1 MNYHNIVHCDMRN
14 GTGLR
19 VTLFVSGCN
28 HHCKGCHNPRTW
40 DPNSGIEFDEAAKQ
54 ELFAELNKDY
64 ISGVTFSGGDPLFPQ
79 NREVILS
86 LCKEIK
92 TLYPN
97 KNIWLYTGYKYEQV
111 KHLEILKYIDVL
123 IDGKYVEKLRSVNL
137 PWVGS
142 SNQKVIYVSD

>member
-28 HHCKGCHNPRTW
+28 HHCKGCHNPQTW

-64 ISGVTFSGGDPLFPQ
+64 ISGVTFSGGDPLFPS

>member
-28 HHCKGCHNPRTW
+28 HHCKGCHNPQTW
-40 DPNSGIEFDEAAKQ
+40 GPNSGIEFDESAKQ

-64 ISGVTFSGGDPLFPQ
+64 ISGVTFSGGDPLFPP

>member
-28 HHCKGCHNPRTW
+28 HHCKGCHNPQTW
-40 DPNSGIEFDEAAKQ
+40 DPNSGIEFDGAAKQ

-64 ISGVTFSGGDPLFPQ
+64 ISGVTFSGGDPLFPS

-97 KNIWLYTGYKYEQV
+97 KNIWLYTGYRYEQV

-123 IDGKYVEKLRSVNL
+123 VDGKYVEKLRSVNL

>member
-28 HHCKGCHNPRTW
+28 HHCKGCHNPQTW
-40 DPNSGIEFDEAAKQ
+40 DPNSGIEFDGVAKQ

-64 ISGVTFSGGDPLFPQ
+64 ISGVTFSGGDPLFPS

-97 KNIWLYTGYKYEQV
+97 KNIWLYTGYRYEQV

-123 IDGKYVEKLRSVNL
+123 VDGKYVEKLRSVNL

>member
-28 HHCKGCHNPRTW
+28 HHCKGCHNPQTW
-40 DPNSGIEFDEAAKQ
+40 DPNSGIEFDESAKQ
-54 ELFAELNKDY
+54 ELFAELNNDY

>member
-19 VTLFVSGCN
+19 VTLFVSGCS
-28 HHCKGCHNPRTW
+28 HHCKGCHNPQTW
-40 DPNSGIEFDEAAKQ
+40 DPNSGIEFDESAKQ

-64 ISGVTFSGGDPLFPQ
+64 ISGVTFSGGDPLFPS

-123 IDGKYVEKLRSVNL
+123 IDGKYVEKLRSANL

>member
-28 HHCKGCHNPRTW
+28 HHCKGCHNPQTW

>member
-28 HHCKGCHNPRTW
+28 HHCKGCHNPQTW
-40 DPNSGIEFDEAAKQ
+40 DPNSGIEFDESAKQ

-64 ISGVTFSGGDPLFPQ
+64 ISGVTFSGGDPLFPL

-97 KNIWLYTGYKYEQV
+97 KNIWVYTGYKYEQV

-123 IDGKYVEKLRSVNL
+123 IDGKYVEKLRSANL

>member
-28 HHCKGCHNPRTW
+28 HHCKGCHNPQTW
-40 DPNSGIEFDEAAKQ
+40 DPNSGIEFDGATKQ

-64 ISGVTFSGGDPLFPQ
+64 ISGVTFSGGDPLFPS

-97 KNIWLYTGYKYEQV
+97 KNIWLYTGYRYEQV

-123 IDGKYVEKLRSVNL
+123 VDGKYVEKLRSVNL

>member
-28 HHCKGCHNPRTW
+28 HHCKGCHNPQTW

-64 ISGVTFSGGDPLFPQ
+64 VSGVTFSGGDPLFPS

-97 KNIWLYTGYKYEQV
+97 KNIWLYTGYRYEQV

-123 IDGKYVEKLRSVNL
+123 VDGKYVEKLRSVNL

>member
-28 HHCKGCHNPRTW
+28 HHCKGCHNPQTW
-40 DPNSGIEFDEAAKQ
+40 DPNSGIEFDGAAKQ
-54 ELFAELNKDY
+54 ELFAELNKEY
-64 ISGVTFSGGDPLFPQ
+64 ISGVTFSGGDPLFPS

-97 KNIWLYTGYKYEQV
+97 KNIWLYTGYRYEQV

-123 IDGKYVEKLRSVNL
+123 VDGKYVEKLRSVNL